1 MLVQEILK
9 HKGTKVVTTDAGQT
23 IAATASLLTR
33 EKIGA
38 VVVADARGQV
48 AGIMSERDI
57 VRGVAERGE
66 KALSAK
72 VGDLMTSDVLSCK
85 PDDSL
90 NDLMAMMTS
99 RRVRHLPVMEAGELK
114 GIVSI
119 GDVVKHRLE
128 EVQMEVDVLQ
138 DYVRGGGS

>member
-1 MLVQEILK
+1 MYIRSR
-9 HKGTKVVTTDAGQT
+9 H
-23 IAATASLLTR
+23 I
-33 EKIGA
+33 
-38 VVVADARGQV
+38 
-48 AGIMSERDI
+48 
-57 VRGVAERGE
+57 
-66 KALSAK
+66 
-72 VGDLMTSDVLSCK
+72 SDVLSCK

>member
-48 AGIMSERDI
+48 AGIISERDI